1 MNLVWSVNEK
11 TCELIPI
18 EEFWGQPMKYDVLMD
33 DRRVLVFDFGA
44 EVYVWNGKN
53 APFPKRRLGLKLAKD
68 MISGENRPDW
78 HLFGRINQNMETV
91 LFREKFLSWPDKS
104 R

>member
-1 MNLVWSVNEK
+1 MILEKNISLFQVNDLNLVWSVNEE

-44 EVYVWNGKN
+44 EVYVW
-53 APFPKRRLGLKLAKD
+53 KRSIFSIQNL
-68 MISGENRPDW
+68 N
-78 HLFGRINQNMETV
+78 FGSKIGN
-91 LFREKFLSWPDKS
+91 
-104 R
+104 